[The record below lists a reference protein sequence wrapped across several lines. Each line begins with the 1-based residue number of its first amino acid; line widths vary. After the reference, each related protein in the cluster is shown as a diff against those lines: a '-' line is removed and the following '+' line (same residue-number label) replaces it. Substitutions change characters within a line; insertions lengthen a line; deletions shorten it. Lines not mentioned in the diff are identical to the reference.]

1 MRNVILSISLIAVSS
16 LLPACT
22 CIARDAET
30 YRQDTRSLV
39 ETRNSALKECYD
51 AALVTDPNISGEVVV
66 NFTVEKKTGK
76 IINTAVN
83 EGSTAPSS
91 LGDCIVDAIDGMT
104 LDPFDQRDGEATF
117 TWRFQANPPAA

>member
-1 MRNVILSISLIAVSS
+1 MRNVIVSVCLIAASS
-16 LLPACT
+16 VLPACT

-39 ETRNSALKECYD
+39 ETRNSAVKECYD
-51 AALVTDPNISGEVVV
+51 AALVTDPNVSGEVIV

-83 EGSTAPSS
+83 ESSTAPAA
-91 LGDCIVDAIDGMT
+91 LGDCIVDAIDGLT

-117 TWRFQANPPAA
+117 TWRFQANAPA